1 MRIQNTWLG
10 DPARLA
16 MLEAVINTIERDN
29 LLERTKEAGAALMK
43 GIYNLAVKMILTFYQ
58 YNSIRGILSN

>member
-29 LLERTKEAGAALMK
+29 LLERTREAGKALMK
-43 GIYNLAVKMILTFYQ
+43 GIYNLEVKMIKIYIEYYF
-58 YNSIRGILSN
+58 

>member
-29 LLERTKEAGAALMK
+29 LLERTREAGKALMK
-43 GIYNLAVKMILTFYQ
+43 GIYNLEVKMIEIYIEYYF
-58 YNSIRGILSN
+58 

>member
-29 LLERTKEAGAALMK
+29 LLDRTQKAGQALIK
-43 GIYNLAVKMILTFYQ
+43 GIYKLAVK
-58 YNSIRGILSN
+58 

>member
-29 LLERTKEAGAALMK
+29 LLERTREAGKALMK
-43 GIYNLAVKMILTFYQ
+43 GIYNLAVKI
-58 YNSIRGILSN
+58 S